1 MDNADLIAALDLVV
15 NTGHTTT
22 DEHGNPHWA
31 ISERQRDIA
40 RDALVAAR
48 APYSAPA
55 KGTAAIR
62 WLTGT
67 GWAIIDATCS
77 ECDHT
82 MQLGHSLWTA
92 LVCQGCQAELTQA
105 GGQ

>member
-15 NTGHTTT
+15 NTGHATT

-62 WLTGT
+62 WLPGP

-77 ECDHT
+77 AD
-82 MQLGHSLWTA
+82 S
-92 LVCQGCQAELTQA
+92 GCSSSISWCPRPNDQSFCP
-105 GGQ
+105 